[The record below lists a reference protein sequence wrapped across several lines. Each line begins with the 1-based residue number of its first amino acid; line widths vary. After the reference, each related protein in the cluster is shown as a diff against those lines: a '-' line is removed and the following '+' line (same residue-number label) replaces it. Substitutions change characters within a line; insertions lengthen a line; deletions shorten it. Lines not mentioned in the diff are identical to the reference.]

1 MTEQSWSQSTTQLC
15 NGMIPGEY
23 FISDKP
29 IIANLGKKTITVSVR
44 NTGDRPIQVGS
55 HTHFFESNKALEFA
69 REQAYGFHLN
79 IASGT
84 SVRFEPGE
92 TRSVELT
99 EYGGKRIVFGFSGLV
114 NGPLDE
120 KKLEAMQKA
129 KKGGFRGV

>member
-1 MTEQSWSQSTTQLC
+1 
-15 NGMIPGEY
+15 MIPGEY

-29 IIANLGKKTITVSVR
+29 ITANAGRKTITISVR

-55 HTHFFESNKALEFA
+55 HTHFFESNKSLEFA

-92 TRSVELT
+92 TKSVELT
-99 EYGGKRIVFGFSGLV
+99 EYGGKRIVFGFSSLV
-114 NGPLDE
+114 NGPLAE
-120 KKLEAMQKA
+120 KKSEAIQKA
-129 KKGGFRGV
+129 KKGGFRGA